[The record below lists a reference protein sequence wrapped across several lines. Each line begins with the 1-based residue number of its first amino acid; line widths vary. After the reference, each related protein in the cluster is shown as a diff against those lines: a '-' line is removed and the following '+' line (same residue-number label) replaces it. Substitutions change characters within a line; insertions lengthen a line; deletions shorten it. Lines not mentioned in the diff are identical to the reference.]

1 MREPAERP
9 KIPFT
14 IGGAEC
20 AAASFYPGTSGAC
33 AIMTRGF
40 ALTRGP
46 GTEPA
51 RSSGG
56 RS

>member
-9 KIPFT
+9 KVPFT

-20 AAASFYPGTSGAC
+20 AAYCYPGTSGAC

-40 ALTRGP
+40 ALTREP

-51 RSSGG
+51 RPSGG